1 MNEAMEQL
9 LRAFCA
15 EVGID
20 DAEAVVMSAEVV
32 IDGLAV
38 QMLAQD
44 EDGESLTLF
53 ADLGVPDAAR
63 RADVHRQLLEANLL
77 WNATGGAILGVHP
90 ATAAVGLAAR
100 LPLPALDGKMLAEA
114 VARFV
119 TVAEHWQTVVAGR
132 DMGNAAMP
140 ATLSPA
146 DAMGN
151 AFMLRG

>member
-1 MNEAMEQL
+1 MNEVVEHL

-20 DAEAVVMSAEVV
+20 DADTVVLSAEVV

-44 EDGESLTLF
+44 EDGEGLTLF
-53 ADLGVPDAAR
+53 ADLGVPDSAR
-63 RADVHRQLLEANLL
+63 RAEVHRQLLEANLL
-77 WNATGGAILGVHP
+77 WNATGGATLGVHP

-100 LPLPALDGKMLAEA
+100 LPLPGLDGKALADA

-119 TVAEHWQTVVAGR
+119 TVAEYWQGVVTGGGAGTT
-132 DMGNAAMP
+132 AMP
-140 ATLSPA
+140 ATLSAA

-151 AFMLRG
+151 AFLLRG